1 MSRPARSR
9 VDIDYKIWGTTG
21 EKVTKV
27 RDTNKKMDEV
37 KTKAIHSRADVED
50 LFDFYDLD
58 ELEGEEELQ
67 EYVTKCEEVKRD
79 FRRIHAQFK
88 SMVGDEMFTQHY
100 PDYSDDLAT
109 LTLTLKKCH

>member
-1 MSRPARSR
+1 MSRPVRSR

-50 LFDFYDLD
+50 LFDF
-58 ELEGEEELQ
+58 
-67 EYVTKCEEVKRD
+67 
-79 FRRIHAQFK
+79 
-88 SMVGDEMFTQHY
+88 
-100 PDYSDDLAT
+100 
-109 LTLTLKKCH
+109 